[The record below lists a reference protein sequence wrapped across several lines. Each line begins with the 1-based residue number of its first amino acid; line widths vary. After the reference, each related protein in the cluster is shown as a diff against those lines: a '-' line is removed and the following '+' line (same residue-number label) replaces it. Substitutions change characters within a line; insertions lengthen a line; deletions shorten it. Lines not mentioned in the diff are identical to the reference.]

1 MLLLLPA
8 FGFLTTMI
16 AAKERPEHY
25 SVEVGYITG
34 GMDIEM
40 VFKIQPIFSTARKS
54 PYFVTIVSCNG

>member
-1 MLLLLPA
+1 
-8 FGFLTTMI
+8 MI

>member
-40 VFKIQPIFSTARKS
+40 VFKIQIFPTARKS
-54 PYFVTIVSCNG
+54 PYFVTIVFCNG